1 LLVCLAVGAW
11 TALQRRGTTAPA
23 PPDVPHAP
31 TVPAPAA
38 PAAAPASPAAAPA
51 SPEAPAGPAAPG
63 PTADGGTDARVE
75 ELARVSGLGRR
86 SAEALVVAGIT
97 SLGELAD
104 SDDTALAGALDAAG
118 LPHATTMS
126 SWPGQARRLG
136 SG

>member
-1 LLVCLAVGAW
+1 MLVCLAVGAW

-38 PAAAPASPAAAPA
+38 PAV
-51 SPEAPAGPAAPG
+51 PG
-63 PTADGGTDARVE
+63 PTADGDTDPRVE

-86 SAEALVVAGIT
+86 SAEALVAAGVT

-104 SDDTALAGALDAAG
+104 SDDTALAAALDAAG

-126 SWPGQARRLG
+126 SWPGQAGRLEAG
-136 SG
+136 RPGPG